1 MKNLFNNAYYGLLH
15 TLVAFTS
22 IVVVSRIVGFN
33 LANSFLFVGIG
44 TLILHLFTKNKIASL
59 MGISGSYIGGMIYVT
74 KTFGIEYTL
83 GGVIVSGIIYVIFGL
98 LMLKWQDKILKY
110 MPNWLLSV
118 AVMLIGLTLIPIGV
132 SMTSTN
138 MSVGLIALTVTA
150 LISLFGNKKINMF
163 AIPIGILVATVFKL
177 SIFGLDTSV
186 LNQTFT
192 YQFFIPKFNLA
203 SLTAVG
209 IIGLPVIF
217 ELLGDTKNTSS
228 CMNKDLFKEV
238 GVGKIAL
245 GNGLGSIISGLG
257 GSLPVT
263 SYSENNGFLLLS
275 GYTNPNAQIFSSIF
289 FILLSVATPLI
300 KYAMLIPSEVLGGIA
315 LYLYALITINS
326 IKDLAETSILSYK
339 REFTIITVMVAMFFL
354 PFAINGIVISS
365 VATSV
370 IVGLILNLIIPK
382 KHR

>member
-1 MKNLFNNAYYGLLH
+1 VKNLFNNAYYGLLH